1 MMMAFTCAF
10 DLEYAIIVRTVHD
23 LELVAVVA
31 PLDDGMR
38 LKTIVQ
44 QVTVTT
50 EIDLDGTNAVCDI
63 ITTITTK

>member
-1 MMMAFTCAF
+1 MMVFTCAF
-10 DLEYAIIVRTVHD
+10 DLKYAIIVRTVHD

-44 QVTVTT
+44 QVTIAT
-50 EIDLDGTNAVCDI
+50 EIDLDRTYDVCDI